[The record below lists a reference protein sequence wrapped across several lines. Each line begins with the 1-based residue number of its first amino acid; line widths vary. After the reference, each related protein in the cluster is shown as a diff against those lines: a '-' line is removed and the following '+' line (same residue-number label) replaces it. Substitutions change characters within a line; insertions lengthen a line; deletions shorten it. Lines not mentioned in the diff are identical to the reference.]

1 MIFSKLPKVDNKSFW
16 VYNRVLFS
24 KEKDLKMTTEFKSW
38 EELTQLEQAQS
49 MYWDMY
55 KDAYGVRPRGID
67 TSTWTLEQF
76 EAEFEGLGVAI
87 EAEEKARVA
96 AEQNAVFS
104 FEKRISDLMFS
115 GAKDRATAMRW
126 IHEAEDT
133 NGDDEYLA
141 WTLSLPYGYFR
152 KAA

>member
-1 MIFSKLPKVDNKSFW
+1 MED
-16 VYNRVLFS
+16 
-24 KEKDLKMTTEFKSW
+24 FKSW
-38 EELTQLEQAQS
+38 EEMTTLEQYACIH
-49 MYWDMY
+49 WDMY

-87 EAEEKARVA
+87 EAEEKARK
-96 AEQNAVFS
+96 ESQQNAIFS
-104 FEKRISDLMFS
+104 FEKRVDDLIYS

>member
-1 MIFSKLPKVDNKSFW
+1 
-16 VYNRVLFS
+16 
-24 KEKDLKMTTEFKSW
+24 MTTEFKSW

-126 IHEAEDT
+126 IHEAEET